1 MATRKSASSR
11 SADLAGSP
19 PKLATLADL
28 DMPTAAKT
36 GRTHAKQIS
45 STTSNAP
52 HRINLKAVSE
62 ALIEEGFDPA
72 IEMTKIL
79 KGEVMTDDAGKPVVH
94 PVTGEVMRTYRV
106 DADVRLRMLNEV
118 LQYTQP
124 KLKAV
129 EMKVSGT
136 LDLTSEQL
144 DNRLNMLLAKATK
157 GKK

>member
-1 MATRKSASSR
+1 MASKKTGATRLAE
-11 SADLAGSP
+11 LAGAP
-19 PKLATLADL
+19 PKLASAADL
-28 DMPTAAKT
+28 QAAGPRT
-36 GRTHAKQIS
+36 GRTHAKQ
-45 STTSNAP
+45 TTSEGKGGDL
-52 HRINLKAVSE
+52 RINLKAVSA
-62 ALIEEGFDPA
+62 ALVDEGFDPA
-72 IEMTKIL
+72 VEITKIL
-79 KGEVMTDDAGKPVVH
+79 KGEMMTDDGGKPVVH